1 MPLLDLE
8 AFRQAPLAREPFMYT
23 VVPRLVAADDA
34 SRVLKDFPAIDDPGL
49 LPVEATAYGPRFGE
63 LIAELQSEAVARA
76 FSEKFDLDLVGR
88 PTMITVRGR
97 CQEKDGRI
105 HTDSEAKLVT
115 ALLYFNDRWEA
126 PGGRLRLLRGPDDLT
141 DAIAEVPPD
150 SGTLVAFRRS
160 DRSFHGHEPFAGVRR
175 YVMINWMAS
184 GLAARRE
191 LLRHHVSARA
201 KRLLSHIAPRAAAA
215 GRHG

>member
-76 FSEKFDLDLVGR
+76 FS
-88 PTMITVRGR
+88 
-97 CQEKDGRI
+97 
-105 HTDSEAKLVT
+105 
-115 ALLYFNDRWEA
+115 
-126 PGGRLRLLRGPDDLT
+126 
-141 DAIAEVPPD
+141 
-150 SGTLVAFRRS
+150 
-160 DRSFHGHEPFAGVRR
+160 
-175 YVMINWMAS
+175 
-184 GLAARRE
+184 
-191 LLRHHVSARA
+191 
-201 KRLLSHIAPRAAAA
+201 
-215 GRHG
+215 